1 MYIKTD
7 NEWTKEEPDKPILK
21 QAIKDIANKNIQK
34 IGEWKKANP
43 ECTDSYSKKNDL
55 YLNIVSNSMSGG
67 TKEEQFTNI
76 NKIITKVTKEVA
88 IDKSVSL
95 SSK

>member
-1 MYIKTD
+1 MYR
-7 NEWTKEEPDKPILK
+7 ILF
-21 QAIKDIANKNIQK
+21 
-34 IGEWKKANP
+34 
-43 ECTDSYSKKNDL
+43 KKNDL